1 MRVLPSGSAG
11 LLIELEHLDE
21 VLALYPS
28 LTELRLT
35 GVVDIVPAGRTV
47 LVVIDP
53 AVTDLATVERA
64 VRTAQPRHAQR
75 EAGEHVDIPVVYD
88 GEDLAAVAA
97 ILQCDVPELIHRH
110 TSDHWTVA
118 FCGFAPGFAYIA
130 GASDAWD
137 IPRRQSP
144 RTRVPTGSVGLAG
157 EFSGIYPQASP
168 GGWQLIGHTEV
179 TVFDLERDPPAL
191 LRPGTQVRFV
201 DASRK

>member
-11 LLIELEHLDE
+11 LLIELEHLDD

-28 LTELRLT
+28 LVELQLT

-53 AVTDLATVERA
+53 AVTNLAATERA
-64 VRTAQPRHAQR
+64 VRAAEPRHAQR
-75 EAGEHVDIPVVYD
+75 EAGDHVEIPVVYD
-88 GEDLAAVAA
+88 GEDLADVAA
-97 ILQCDVPELIHRH
+97 ILRCDVPELIHRH
-110 TSDHWTVA
+110 TSDQWTVA

-130 GASDAWD
+130 GASDRWQM
-137 IPRRQSP
+137 PRRETP

-191 LRPGTQVRFV
+191 LRPGTHVHFI
-201 DASRK
+201 DAGRR